1 MSWLN
6 IFRSNNANGKNQTR
20 SHLQNLIEMAKADG
34 YYDQVEKDYLLKIA
48 KSYNIS
54 AKNMDEIE
62 KFSGQIAM
70 AQSGNADMIYRQ
82 LYELVGMMLADG
94 IVHNNEIE
102 LCVRFAEEMGVAQ
115 GNGSLFIGKLVKA
128 IEQGANEADVKK
140 IFA

>member
-6 IFRSNNANGKNQTR
+6 IFRGNNTNKSHTR

-48 KSYNIS
+48 KSYNIT
-54 AKNMDEIE
+54 AKNMDEVE
-62 KFSGQIAM
+62 KYSGQVAM
-70 AQSGNADMIYRQ
+70 AQSGNSDMVYRQ

-94 IVHNNEIE
+94 IVHNSEIE

-115 GNGSLFIGKLVKA
+115 GNGSSFIGKLVKA

>member
-1 MSWLN
+1 
-6 IFRSNNANGKNQTR
+6 
-20 SHLQNLIEMAKADG
+20 MAKADG

-54 AKNMDEIE
+54 AKNMEEVE
-62 KFSGQIAM
+62 KYSTQVAM
-70 AQSGNADMIYRQ
+70 AQSGNSDMVYRQ

-94 IVHNNEIE
+94 IVHNTEIE

-115 GNGSLFIGKLVKA
+115 GNGSAFIGKLVKA
-128 IEQGANEADVKK
+128 IEQGAGEADMKK

>member
-1 MSWLN
+1 
-6 IFRSNNANGKNQTR
+6 
-20 SHLQNLIEMAKADG
+20 MAKADG